1 MNITIS
7 KREYKQ
13 FYVNNYFYNAKKT
26 VRIMRMYLGPTMT
39 AFAMYLFYAY
49 SDVINVYIIAFLIA
63 YGIFYTA
70 KPLILLLANKAND
83 ETFSYEL
90 KDYNLHIKD
99 RVNEGD
105 IDLKTNKLKE
115 NKKYFFVKLDT
126 GQNIFFPINKLSQT
140 KIDLF
145 RANIIK

>member
-1 MNITIS
+1 
-7 KREYKQ
+7 
-13 FYVNNYFYNAKKT
+13 
-26 VRIMRMYLGPTMT
+26 MYLGPTMT